1 MNGDLSTRAAQA
13 LAAKPPKRPANNKQ
27 TSAALSTDE
36 VVALAQVCYEPVA
49 VISAS
54 AVARL
59 GSYGQWSLHPARNYE
74 VPTLTRLL
82 NNTRTKTIHDLRRR
96 CEEIGA
102 DGVVG
107 ARINLEG
114 VEQEGVATFVATGTA
129 IRRTHD
135 AVPDARQP
143 HHRIGLWGKLR
154 HQSGDMAFTCTL
166 SGQDFHLLLRSG
178 GYPMGFV
185 VGTSAFHFG
194 WRSVRRWARSQ
205 GRCVELGTLTES
217 LYGAR
222 EKAIERLQ
230 SDARVLGADGVIDT
244 KVIER
249 PAVWGRHVIEFVAYG
264 TALAWD
270 AQDVSVDGIG
280 ARVMLNDL
288 VGSAASASLDTF
300 RRAGSDQRSL
310 S

>member
-1 MNGDLSTRAAQA
+1 MTEDLVARAAQA
-13 LAAKPPKRPANNKQ
+13 FAAPAASAAADKQ
-27 TSAALSTDE
+27 ISAALSTDE
-36 VVALAQVCYEPVA
+36 VVALTQVGYEPVA

-59 GSYGQWSLHPARNYE
+59 GNFAQWSLHPTRNYE

-82 NNTRTKTIHDLRRR
+82 NNSRTKTILDLRHR
-96 CEEIGA
+96 CEEIEA
-102 DGVVG
+102 HGVVG

-135 AVPDARQP
+135 ASPDARQP
-143 HHRIGLWGKLR
+143 HTRVGLWARLR
-154 HQSGDMAFTCTL
+154 HRSGDMAFTCTL

-194 WRSVRRWARSQ
+194 WRSAAKWASSQ
-205 GRCVELGTLTES
+205 GRCVELATLTES

-222 EKAIERLQ
+222 EKAIERLGLAAREL
-230 SDARVLGADGVIDT
+230 DAKGVIDT

-249 PAVWGRHVIEFVAYG
+249 PAIWGRHVIEFAAYG
-264 TALAWD
+264 TAIAWD
-270 AQDVSVDGIG
+270 SASPTTHDVG
-280 ARVMLNDL
+280 AKVMLNDRDN
-288 VGSAASASLDTF
+288 VGTSDRLDTF
-300 RRAGSDQRSL
+300 NRVGSDQNSL
-310 S
+310 R

>member
-1 MNGDLSTRAAQA
+1 MNEDLFARARDA
-13 LAAKPPKRPANNKQ
+13 LAGAGAGQGAAKQA
-27 TSAALSTDE
+27 SAALSTDE
-36 VVALAQVCYEPVA
+36 VVALAQVGYEPVT

-59 GSYGQWSLHPARNYE
+59 GNYAQWSLHPTRNYE

-82 NNTRTKTIHDLRRR
+82 NNTRTKTTLDLRRR

-102 DGVVG
+102 HGVVG

-129 IRRTHD
+129 IRRVHG
-135 AVPDARQP
+135 AESDARQP
-143 HHRIGLWGKLR
+143 HRGVGMWGRLR
-154 HQSGDMAFTCTL
+154 HQSDNMAFTCTL
-166 SGQDFHLLLRSG
+166 SGRDFHLLLRAG

-194 WRSVRRWARSQ
+194 WRSLRRWASSQ
-205 GRCVELGTLTES
+205 GRCVELATLTES

-230 SDARVLGADGVIDT
+230 LAARDVQADGVIDT
-244 KVIER
+244 RVIER
-249 PAVWGRHVIEFVAYG
+249 PAVWGSHVIEFVAYG

-270 AQDVSVDGIG
+270 PQDVTDDVIE
-280 ARVMLNDL
+280 AQVMLNDAE
-288 VGSAASASLDTF
+288 STDSSSHLDTF
-300 RRAGSDQRSL
+300 SRAGPDHRSL
-310 S
+310 R

>member
-1 MNGDLSTRAAQA
+1 VSADLSARAAQA
-13 LAAKPPKRPANNKQ
+13 LAAATPKQRANKQ
-27 TSAALSTDE
+27 TSASLSTDE
-36 VVALAQVCYEPVA
+36 VVALAQVGYEPVA

-59 GSYGQWSLHPARNYE
+59 GSFGQWSLHPARNYE

-82 NNTRTKTIHDLRRR
+82 SNTRTKTILDLRHR

-102 DGVVG
+102 HGVVG

-129 IRRTHD
+129 IRRIHGD
-135 AVPDARQP
+135 APDARQP
-143 HHRIGLWGKLR
+143 HSRIGLWAKLR

-194 WRSVRRWARSQ
+194 WRSIGRWARSQ

-222 EKAIERLQ
+222 ERAIERVQLA
-230 SDARVLGADGVIDT
+230 ARDLRADGVIDT

-270 AQDVSVDGIG
+270 ARDALVDGTG

-288 VGSAASASLDTF
+288 EELGASASSDTF
-300 RRAGSDQRSL
+300 HRAGSDQRSL
-310 S
+310 R

>member
-1 MNGDLSTRAAQA
+1 MSADLSDRAAQA
-13 LAAKPPKRPANNKQ
+13 LAAPTTKSPGNQ
-27 TSAALSTDE
+27 YGAALSTDE
-36 VVALAQVCYEPVA
+36 VVALAQVGYEPVA
-49 VISAS
+49 VISVS

-59 GSYGQWSLHPARNYE
+59 GSYAQWSLHPTRNYE

-82 NNTRTKTIHDLRRR
+82 NYSRSKTTSDLRQR
-96 CEEIGA
+96 CEDLGA
-102 DGVVG
+102 HGVVG

-129 IRRTHD
+129 VRRIHD
-135 AVPDARQP
+135 APPDPRQP
-143 HHRIGLWGKLR
+143 HKRVGLWGRMR
-154 HQSGDMAFTCTL
+154 HRSGDMAFTCSL

-194 WRSVRRWARSQ
+194 WRSAAKWASTQ
-205 GRCVELGTLTES
+205 GHCVELSTLTES

-230 SDARVLGADGVIDT
+230 LAARDVNAEGVIDT
-244 KVIER
+244 KVLER

-264 TALAWD
+264 TAIAWD
-270 AQDVSVDGIG
+270 ATGPSIDGVRG
-280 ARVMLNDL
+280 KVMLNDPDD
-288 VGSAASASLDTF
+288 GSATRMDTF
-300 RRAGSDQRSL
+300 SRVGSDQRAL
-310 S
+310 R